1 MAIEVYC
8 VRGAGDKE
16 KGEVS
21 DSLLSSDNAAVERG
35 KFEIEKQWYFVHSQT
50 LNVPFKKAS
59 DSTMM
64 MDDDIVAVSDSLL
77 GISGNRKI
85 KNIII
90 SGNASDV
97 QLSLTL
103 EKFEEY
109 L

>member
-1 MAIEVYC
+1 MAIEIYC

-21 DSLLSSDNAAVERG
+21 DSLLSSENAAGERG
-35 KFEIEKQWYFVHSQT
+35 KFEIDKQWYFIHSQT
-50 LNVPFKKAS
+50 LSVPFKKAN

-64 MDDDIVAVSDSLL
+64 MDGDLVEISDSLL
-77 GISGNRKI
+77 GISGNRRI
-85 KNIII
+85 KSLNL

-97 QLSLTL
+97 KLSLNL